1 MNKPIIPLF
10 LLTVFCSLSV
20 ACRKGGGDKGGDTGA
35 WGASDDY
42 VNEVDDEDPADT
54 DEEDTAEDDC
64 DEQTPITFWISPDD
78 SNSMSAAAMAR
89 DAVLAGRS
97 TINNVSLR
105 TWEFMNYYRFDY
117 QRPEPG
123 SLGIHAALTPDPSG
137 EAGAYIMNIGVASPG
152 LDKAERDPMN
162 LVFSLDTSGSMGGSP
177 ISLLR
182 ASCTT
187 IAGELMAGDV
197 VSMVTWN
204 SDQQTVLESHAVSG
218 PDDST
223 LLGAISRLTDG
234 GSTDLHRGLTT
245 AYQLA
250 EDNYA
255 PGRINRVILISDG
268 GANVGVTDENLIA
281 NHSERED
288 GEGIYMMGVGVG
300 TAQSYNDVLMDT
312 VTDAGKGAAVFIG
325 STGEADSIF
334 GDRFLEVLDVAARD
348 VAVRLDLPPGF
359 AITRF
364 SGEEYSSDPQ
374 EVEPQHLAPNDAMV
388 FQQHIATCAPEL
400 LEADPEVTIEV
411 SWKDA
416 VTFEAHSTRRTMPWS
431 ELLGSDQALL
441 WKGEAVFSYVL
452 ALKAYKSHGATST
465 ELGAA
470 TTTWQHAQ
478 ERAEALNPGDED
490 LVEIRAVMTR
500 LVP

>member
-1 MNKPIIPLF
+1 MSNGSMIRTIPITLAS
-10 LLTVFCSLSV
+10 LLTLGCPHSMS
-20 ACRKGGGDKGGDTGA
+20 AKSSDTGA
-35 WGASDDY
+35 WAGDDY
-42 VNEVDDEDPADT
+42 ADEVDEEDPTDT
-54 DEEDTAEDDC
+54 DEDDTAVEDC

-89 DAVLAGRS
+89 DAMLAGRS
-97 TINNVSLR
+97 SVDNVSLR

-117 QRPEPG
+117 ERPAPG

-137 EAGAYIMNIGVASPG
+137 EAGAYIMNIGIASPG

-182 ASCTT
+182 ESCST
-187 IAGELMAGDV
+187 IAGELMDGDV
-197 VSMVTWN
+197 VSMVTWAN
-204 SDQQTVLESHAVSG
+204 SQQTVLESHAVSG
-218 PDDST
+218 PDDAD
-223 LLGAISRLTDG
+223 LLRAISNISDG
-234 GSTDLHRGLTT
+234 GSTDLHAGLTT

-250 EDNYA
+250 DDNYT

-268 GANVGVTDENLIA
+268 GANVGVTDEDLIA
-281 NHSERED
+281 RHSERED

-300 TAQSYNDVLMDT
+300 TAQGYNDLLMDT

-325 STGEADSIF
+325 SSGEADSIF

-359 AITRF
+359 EITRF
-364 SGEEYSSDPQ
+364 SGEEYSTDPQ

-388 FQQHIATCAPEL
+388 FQKHLATCAPEL

-416 VTFEAHSTRRTMPWS
+416 VTFEAHTVSRAMPWS
-431 ELLGSDQALL
+431 ELLGTDQALL

-452 ALKAYKSHGATST
+452 ALKAFKASGPSST
-465 ELGAA
+465 ELTAA
-470 TTTWQHAQ
+470 VTTWQYAQ
-478 ERAEALNPGDED
+478 EQAEALNPGDDD
-490 LVEIRAVMTR
+490 LVEVRQVMAT